1 MGSKFISVQVPEVAA
16 ALMPLCEVFGSLTP
30 TSNHKSSSGE
40 ELSIYMVFS
49 SAFLF
54 LLRLWK
60 FYKPPLE
67 QCISRQGGAIGSE
80 LTLEYLLILHNNRIA
95 SHNSAAH
102 GERNSTVHQIESTS
116 DKPVYIDFYPKL
128 RAWYCQNRSCIASTL
143 SGLCNGNPVHQV
155 ANKILNMIYWKM
167 TKSGALSGSA
177 STASSSSISGTSANM
192 GEDTYQRPIIPA
204 WEVLEA
210 VPLVLE
216 AILTACAHGIL
227 SSRDLTTG

>member
-1 MGSKFISVQVPEVAA
+1 MNSKLPSLQVPEVAA

-30 TSNHKSSSGE
+30 TSNHKSTMAE

-67 QCISRQGGAIGSE
+67 QCISRRGGAIGSE
-80 LTLEYLLILHNNRIA
+80 LTLEYLLILHNNKI
-95 SHNSAAH
+95 
-102 GERNSTVHQIESTS
+102 VSTS

-155 ANKILNMIYWKM
+155 ANKILNMIYRKM
-167 TKSGALSGSA
+167 TKTGALSGSA
-177 STASSSSISGTSANM
+177 SAASSSTSTGDDA
-192 GEDTYQRPIIPA
+192 YQRPVIPA